1 MIGIHLSVIFG
12 TSDKKY
18 FRIEKEM
25 GIGGTTD
32 IRTALT
38 SSAGQEQR
46 VGARKPLNLETL
58 KLEHPKIEN
67 PDIRKP

>member
-1 MIGIHLSVIFG
+1 MVRIHLSVIFR

-18 FRIEKEM
+18 LRIEKEM

-32 IRTALT
+32 IRTALA

-46 VGARKPLNLETL
+46 VGARKPLN
-58 KLEHPKIEN
+58 
-67 PDIRKP
+67 